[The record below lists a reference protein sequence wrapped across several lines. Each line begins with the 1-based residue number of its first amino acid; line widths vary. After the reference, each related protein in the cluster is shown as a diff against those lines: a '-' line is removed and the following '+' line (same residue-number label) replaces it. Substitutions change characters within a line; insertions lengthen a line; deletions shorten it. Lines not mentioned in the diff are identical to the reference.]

1 MSGGHRFGGLLWQRS
16 FRLLWIG
23 ETISQLGNA
32 MAVVGVPLVAVIV
45 LHASTFTI
53 GVLTA
58 AAWLPWLVIGLP
70 AGAWVDRLPAR
81 RVMIA
86 CDVISALVYAS
97 VPAAAWAGVLTTGQV
112 VAVQLLGGAASVLFM
127 TAYQVYLPSLVKPDE
142 LIEGN
147 TKMQGSA
154 SAALFAGPS
163 LAGLVAQLLGAVT
176 ALLGNAVSFV
186 VSAACLI
193 GTRPSA
199 PGLAAAPRRAAEPRR
214 AGLRRLRP
222 GSAGPRSGSPG
233 SGGPGS
239 GGPGSGRPGSGGP
252 GSGGPGS
259 GRPGSGRPGSGGPG
273 SGGPGSGG
281 PGSGDP
287 RTDDPRS
294 GSTHSGGPGSAGS
307 RRAGLRREI
316 ADGLLLVLRD
326 PFLRQLST
334 FWAAANLALTGYAAL
349 LVVFLVRVIG
359 LTPGSVGL
367 LTAIPGIGGILG
379 AVLTGRITGR
389 LGTARGL
396 LVSTLCA
403 VPFGLLIPLTG
414 PGLRLAFYV
423 AGSLLVYT
431 GIAVGNIIIA
441 AFRQS
446 YSPPGMCGRV
456 TATMRFLI
464 FGTSPIGALLGGS
477 LGTWLGVRDALWVL
491 LGAVALSGTLLLT
504 RALTS
509 RRDLPTV
516 IGGAGVPAPAPPAD
530 VTRARPPEGLA
541 GEGLAHEGL
550 AHEGL
555 AHESLEHERLQT
567 GSLAHEGLQTES
579 LAHEGLQTEDLPSSQ
594 TGDGPVW

>member
-1 MSGGHRFGGLLWQRS
+1 VAGGGHRFGGLLWQRS

-45 LHASTFTI
+45 LHASTFVI

-58 AAWLPWLVIGLP
+58 AAWLPWLIIGLP

-86 CDVISALVYAS
+86 CDVISAVAYAS

-127 TAYQVYLPSLVKPDE
+127 TAYQVYLPSLVKPGE

-163 LAGLVAQLLGAVT
+163 LAGLVAQLLGAAT

-186 VSAACLI
+186 VSAACLV

-199 PGLAAAPRRAAEPRR
+199 PGPATAPRRARLR
-214 AGLRRLRP
+214 WSGLRSGR
-222 GSAGPRSGSPG
+222 PRSGG
-233 SGGPGS
+233 LRSGGLRS
-239 GGPGSGRPGSGGP
+239 GGLR
-252 GSGGPGS
+252 
-259 GRPGSGRPGSGGPG
+259 
-273 SGGPGSGG
+273 
-281 PGSGDP
+281 SGDP
-287 RTDDPRS
+287 
-294 GSTHSGGPGSAGS
+294 G
-307 RRAGLRREI
+307 RAGLRREI

-334 FWAAANLALTGYAAL
+334 FWAVANLALTGYAAL

-359 LTPGSVGL
+359 LTAGSVGL
-367 LTAIPGIGGILG
+367 LTAVPGIGGILG
-379 AVLTGRITGR
+379 ALLTGRITAW

-396 LVSTLCA
+396 LLSTLCA

-414 PGLRLAFYV
+414 PGLRLVFYV
-423 AGSLLVYT
+423 TGSLLAYT

-504 RALTS
+504 RALTA

-516 IGGAGVPAPAPPAD
+516 IGEARVPAPAPREA
-530 VTRARPPEGLA
+530 
-541 GEGLAHEGL
+541 LAHEGM
-550 AHEGL
+550 E
-555 AHESLEHERLQT
+555 HESLHT
-567 GSLAHEGLQTES
+567 EGADKPL
-579 LAHEGLQTEDLPSSQ
+579 
-594 TGDGPVW
+594 W

>member
-1 MSGGHRFGGLLWQRS
+1 VAGGRRFGGLLRQRS

-45 LHASTFTI
+45 LHASTFVV

-58 AAWLPWLVIGLP
+58 AAWLPWLLIGLP

-86 CDVISALVYAS
+86 CDVISAVVYAS
-97 VPAAAWAGVLTTGQV
+97 VPAAAWAGVLTTGQL
-112 VAVQLLGGAASVLFM
+112 VAASLLGGAASVLFM

-176 ALLGNAVSFV
+176 ALLGNAVSFL
-186 VSAACLI
+186 VSAACLV
-193 GTRPSA
+193 GTGPA
-199 PGLAAAPRRAAEPRR
+199 GAGLVAAPRR
-214 AGLRRLRP
+214 AGLRRLKRR
-222 GSAGPRSGSPG
+222 SA
-233 SGGPGS
+233 GPGS
-239 GGPGSGRPGSGGP
+239 G
-252 GSGGPGS
+252 
-259 GRPGSGRPGSGGPG
+259 
-273 SGGPGSGG
+273 
-281 PGSGDP
+281 
-287 RTDDPRS
+287 
-294 GSTHSGGPGSAGS
+294 
-307 RRAGLRREI
+307 GLRREI

-334 FWAAANLALTGYAAL
+334 FWAVANLALTGYTAL

-379 AVLTGRITGR
+379 AVLTGRITTR

-396 LVSTLCA
+396 LLSTLCA

-423 AGSLLVYT
+423 MGSLLAYT

-477 LGTWLGVRDALWVL
+477 LGTWLGVRNALWVL

-509 RRDLPTV
+509 GRDLPSV
-516 IGGAGVPAPAPPAD
+516 VGEARVPAPAAPAD
-530 VTRARPPEGLA
+530 VTPGRP
-541 GEGLAHEGL
+541 H
-550 AHEGL
+550 
-555 AHESLEHERLQT
+555 
-567 GSLAHEGLQTES
+567 ES
-579 LAHEGLQTEDLPSSQ
+579 LAHEALEPEGVQTEGGQSQGGQSQGGQSQGGQ
-594 TGDGPVW
+594 TGATD